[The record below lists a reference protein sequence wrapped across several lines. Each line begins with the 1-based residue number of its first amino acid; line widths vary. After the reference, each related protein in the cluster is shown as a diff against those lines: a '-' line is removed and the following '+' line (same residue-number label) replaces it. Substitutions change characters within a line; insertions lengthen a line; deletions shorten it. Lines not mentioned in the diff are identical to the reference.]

1 MFRRERT
8 KIKMNEESLPELW
21 NSIKNTNIR
30 IIKIPEG
37 EETVK
42 RAESLCK
49 KITAQNFPN
58 LGKYM
63 NI

>member
-1 MFRRERT
+1 
-8 KIKMNEESLPELW
+8 MNEESLPELW